1 MVTIVDFGAFLGR
14 RLKSAMALKELI
26 ILNKPLIEIYLII
39 YLLILYII
47 KLGVTHIFWFVC
59 VLVEKGEGLDL

>member
-26 ILNKPLIEIYLII
+26 ILNKPLI
-39 YLLILYII
+39 II
-47 KLGVTHIFWFVC
+47 KLGVTHIFWFVF